1 MTQAE
6 IASLSDVGLCRELN
20 EDASLATTFD
30 GPGNSEGVLLGVF
43 DGCGGASSGRMAS
56 DTAADVVASTFQ
68 NLTPKQLHDDLGDHL
83 ERAIRDAS
91 NAIYTKAS
99 NDRNHRGMG
108 TTATVAAISG
118 DTLHLAHVGDSRAYI
133 LRRGRLVQI
142 SRDQTLLNFYIA
154 EGKILEEEIED
165 FPHKNVIMFA
175 LGVGPKLEVDRTS
188 VRLRRGDVLL
198 LCTDGLWNLIDD
210 AGIETVFRWHK
221 GPEAICTAL
230 VESANAAG
238 GHDNVTVV
246 VARFE
251 DERLEEASERDAV
264 EDRNWVRP
272 HEDAVSW
279 RESL

>member
-1 MTQAE
+1 M
-6 IASLSDVGLCRELN
+6 GWC
-20 EDASLATTFD
+20 
-30 GPGNSEGVLLGVF
+30 
-43 DGCGGASSGRMAS
+43 SGRRPS
-56 DTAADVVASTFQ
+56 PRRWRAARRSSY
-68 NLTPKQLHDDLGDHL
+68 G
-83 ERAIRDAS
+83 S
-91 NAIYTKAS
+91 
-99 NDRNHRGMG
+99 

-118 DTLHLAHVGDSRAYI
+118 DTLHLAHVGDSRAYV
-133 LRRGRLVQI
+133 LRRRRLVQI
-142 SRDQTLLNFYIA
+142 SRDQTLLNHLLD
-154 EGKILEEEIED
+154 EGKILPNEIEE
-165 FPHKNVIMFA
+165 FPHKGVIMFA